1 MTVRFRRLPTIAG
14 IVALTTLV
22 AACGDDSQTA
32 DSADSA
38 ADDDGATPTGART
51 VDVAMEDIKFDQP
64 TLTVRTGDTID
75 FRFINTGQV
84 PHDAF
89 VGDTAAQ
96 MEHETEM
103 AEMGDAG
110 GHDEE
115 ETAVVVQPGD
125 SGELSYTFTEP
136 GTYEVGCHQPGHYAA
151 GMKIDVTVQ

>member
-1 MTVRFRRLPTIAG
+1 MSHAVHCLPLIAG
-14 IVALTTLV
+14 IVAV
-22 AACGDDSQTA
+22 AALAGACGDDSQTA
-32 DSADSA
+32 VSA
-38 ADDDGATPTGART
+38 AVDGGATPTGSTT
-51 VDVAMEDIKFDQP
+51 VDIAMEDIKFEQA

-75 FRFINTGQV
+75 FRFTNIGQV

-115 ETAVVVQPGD
+115 EAAVVVQPGD
-125 SGELSYTFTEP
+125 SGELSYTFDEP

-151 GMKIDVTVQ
+151 GMKIDVTVT